1 MLSWLDASLAT
12 LGDVFMR
19 SWSKV
24 ERSYRRPFSR
34 VAFRLKFAYYPML
47 AVLALGWLAWDWTH
61 ERSLNDAENAI
72 FDSVV
77 NGRPVEPNTSGR
89 VVNVEIDECS
99 I

>member
-1 MLSWLDASLAT
+1 MLSWLDAPLAT

-34 VAFRLKFAYYPML
+34 VAFRLKFAYYPLL

-61 ERSLNDAENAI
+61 ERTLNAAENAI
-72 FDSVV
+72 FDRVV
-77 NGRPVEPNTSGR
+77 NWRPVEPVPSGR
-89 VVNVEIDECS
+89 VVIV
-99 I
+99 